1 LESLLSCE
9 RFIEAQTLASDFSQY
24 YLHEDQWE
32 SVLRLSTL
40 WGFAT
45 MRQLALESIHPA
57 TSFDRLLLART
68 YSVGPWLAAAISAL
82 CERTE
87 PLSLD
92 EARQMRIEDVVII
105 STIREDIRDHA
116 LQVDSHEIRRRV
128 KVAMRKAN
136 AEELAKEAGKRTADA
151 EPAEHAA
158 DEEVRRTVGKAAK
171 RKEDEGQR

>member
-1 LESLLSCE
+1 MSCE
-9 RFIEAQTLASDFSQY
+9 WFIEAQTFASDFSQY
-24 YLHEDQWE
+24 HLSEQQWE

-45 MRQLALESIHPA
+45 MRQLALESIHPP

-68 YSVGPWLAAAISAL
+68 YSVVRWIVPAISAL

-92 EARQMRIEDVVII
+92 EARQMRIEDVVMI

-116 LQVDSHEIRRRV
+116 PQVEPHEIRRRV
-128 KVAMRKAN
+128 KAVMRKAN
-136 AEELAKEAGKRTADA
+136 AEELARKAAKRKADT

-171 RKEDEGQR
+171 RKVDEEDEGQR